1 MAQFPA
7 RFHDGVTAADHA
19 VTVTVAAD
27 GLEIGGSGV
36 RAFWRRQDLEL
47 IDKAGR
53 SWRIGTRETPDARL
67 VVEKSKEH
75 EAALREAGVID
86 ARRDALRSWGL
97 VGGLVGLSAA
107 LGLIVFVAI
116 PMSAEPLAR
125 ATPRHV
131 ESQLGENLA
140 RQLNVVMKPCKNTEA
155 ADAAI
160 APMIATLEDAA
171 DTGFPI
177 RLQFVRENSPN
188 ALAMAGGQVMVTSGL
203 LEVVESPDELAA
215 VLAHEFG
222 HVKSRDA
229 MIALYRNAGLGI
241 LLELITGGSGVAQQ
255 AIMLGGQLTE
265 LSYTRS
271 QESRADREA
280 LATLDRAGLDP
291 AALARA
297 FERLKGWIDDEERAA
312 HVPEK
317 LRDIR
322 VPEWMKSHPDLD
334 RRIIAARAM
343 KKTPTAVAMT
353 DAEWQAVRRACV
365 GEHEPD

>member
-1 MAQFPA
+1 MTQFPA

-19 VTVTVAAD
+19 VTVKVAAD
-27 GLEIGGSGV
+27 GLEIDAPGAH
-36 RAFWRRQDLEL
+36 AFWRRQDMEL
-47 IDKAGR
+47 IEKSGR
-53 SWRIGTRETPDARL
+53 AWRVGNREAPDARL

-97 VGGLVGLSAA
+97 LGGLVALSVA
-107 LGLIVFVAI
+107 LGLLVFVVI
-116 PMSAEPLAR
+116 PLSAEPLAR

-131 ESQLGENLA
+131 EAQLGENLA
-140 RQLNVVMKPCKNTEA
+140 RQLNVVMKPCKNTAA

-160 APMIATLEDAA
+160 APMIATLEEAA

-177 RLQFVRENSPN
+177 RLQFVQEKSPN

-203 LEVVESPDELAA
+203 LEVVQSPDELAA

-241 LLELITGGSGVAQQ
+241 LLELITGGSGIAQQ

-265 LSYTRS
+265 LSYTRG

-297 FERLKGWIDDEERAA
+297 FERLKGWVNDEARRE

-322 VPEWMKSHPDLD
+322 IPEWMKSHPDLD
-334 RRIIAARAM
+334 RRIVAARAM
-343 KKTPTAVAMT
+343 KKTPTAIAMT
-353 DAEWQAVRRACV
+353 DAEWQAVRRACA
-365 GEHEPD
+365 GGN